1 MTNWREVIEKEG
13 ILPNGLSPKAAVTEL
28 SEMLRSPEP
37 ATRDEMAY
45 VALTRVIPHLES
57 PLRSTSNHSDR
68 PESRVVHR
76 LPGDQGRR
84 TERAERVALAKLAP
98 PRPHTCHTGCAG
110 WQPVVAGHSRFA
122 RRGNACCSQ

>member
-45 VALTRVIPHLES
+45 VALTRVIP
-57 PLRSTSNHSDR
+57 TSS
-68 PESRVVHR
+68 HR
-76 LPGDQGRR
+76 CARRR
-84 TERAERVALAKLAP
+84 TTAIDRSLVSFSAFLVVKAAELSGLNELRW
-98 PRPHTCHTGCAG
+98 R
-110 WQPVVAGHSRFA
+110 
-122 RRGNACCSQ
+122 N